1 MYSEEECLKDGC
13 NHEGQD
19 NDSEQI
25 EDDKVNSSPAGPSDN
40 DMSLEINAAWN
51 VMYNPTSAPP

>member
-19 NDSEQI
+19 NNSEQV
-25 EDDKVNSSPAGPSDN
+25 EDDEVNSSPAIPSDN
-40 DMSLEINAAWN
+40 DVSLEI
-51 VMYNPTSAPP
+51 